1 MDGGSKVLARNGVD
15 TIESGA
21 NTGFELSK
29 KIAIFLIFFNNLG

>member
-1 MDGGSKVLARNGVD
+1 MDGGIKSPAKNGVG

-29 KIAIFLIFFNNLG
+29 KIVIFLIFFNNL